1 MTEQLVQGILDGN
14 VRAIARACRVVDDEL
29 EGRVALL
36 KALFPHTGRAWIIGV
51 TGNPGSG
58 KSTLVDRLVEK
69 VRARDQRVAVV
80 AVDPTSPFSGGAILG
95 DRIRMQRH
103 FQDPEVF
110 IRSLATRG
118 ALGGLSRSA
127 RDVVRIFDAWGAD
140 VILLET
146 VGVGQDEL
154 DVARAAHTTL
164 VVVAPGLGDDVQASK
179 AGLLE
184 CADVFAVN
192 KADREGADGTVR
204 DLEGMIA
211 LGGELVF
218 AGAHSQSHAAGELDV
233 ARAVVAMKGTRFV
246 PPVLRCIATRNEGIT
261 ELFEQ
266 LEAHRA
272 WLSTTEQGRARQ
284 IERLRAE
291 LEAMV
296 HDALARR
303 VASELRGDLAP
314 FAERVL
320 RGEIDP
326 YSACELL
333 IARVST
339 PSDGGS
345 SLEAKKVP

>member
-1 MTEQLVQGILDGN
+1 MTEKLVQGILNGE

-103 FQDPEVF
+103 FQDSNVF

-127 RDVVRIFDAWGAD
+127 RDVVRVLDAWGAD

-192 KADREGADGTVR
+192 KADREGADATVR

-218 AGAHSQSHAAGELDV
+218 AGAHSRSHAAGALDV
-233 ARAVVAMKGTRFV
+233 ASAVVEMKGTRFV
-246 PPVLRCIATRNEGIT
+246 PPVLRCVATRNEGIT
-261 ELFEQ
+261 ELFER

-272 WLSTTEQGRARQ
+272 WLLTTEQGRTRQ
-284 IERLRAE
+284 VERLRAE

-303 VASELRGDLAP
+303 VAKELRGDLAP

-320 RGEIDP
+320 RREIDP
-326 YSACELL
+326 YDACELL
-333 IARVST
+333 IARVS
-339 PSDGGS
+339 
-345 SLEAKKVP
+345 EASAGTSGTKNQP

>member
-1 MTEQLVQGILDGN
+1 MSPVTEQLVHGILSGD
-14 VRAIARACRVVDDEL
+14 VRAVARGCRIVDDEL
-29 EGRVALL
+29 DARVPLL

-103 FQDPEVF
+103 FQDPNVF

-127 RDVVRIFDAWGAD
+127 RDVVRVLDAWGAD

-164 VVVAPGLGDDVQASK
+164 VVVVPGLGDDVQASK

-184 CADVFAVN
+184 CADVFALN
-192 KADREGADGTVR
+192 KADREGADATAR

-211 LGGELVF
+211 LGGEIVF
-218 AGAHSQSHAAGELDV
+218 AGAHSRSHAAAELDL
-233 ARAVVAMKGTRFV
+233 AQAVVEVKGTRFV
-246 PPVLRCIATRNEGIT
+246 PPVLRCVATRNEGIS
-261 ELFEQ
+261 ELFER

-272 WLSTTEQGRARQ
+272 WLLTTEQGRIRQ
-284 IERLRAE
+284 LERLRAE

-296 HDALARR
+296 HDTLSRR
-303 VASELRGDLAP
+303 VAKELRGELAP
-314 FAERVL
+314 FAERVM
-320 RGEIDP
+320 RREIDP

-333 IARVST
+333 VARISAA
-339 PSDGGS
+339 PGG
-345 SLEAKKVP
+345 A